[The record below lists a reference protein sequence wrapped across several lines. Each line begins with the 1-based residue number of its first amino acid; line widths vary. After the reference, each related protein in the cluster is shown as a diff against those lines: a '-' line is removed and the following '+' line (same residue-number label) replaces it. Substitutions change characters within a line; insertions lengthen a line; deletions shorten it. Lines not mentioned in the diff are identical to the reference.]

1 MSTVL
6 EVLIYRIL
14 ATVVPAFEVI
24 QPILDSFGQMPN
36 HTLEELWILVKSLW
50 LCPDIKSVFFVIEG
64 IDMYEDKMTDQLEA
78 LGALAHARS
87 LSCKVL
93 ATSQT
98 LNDATSGKAT
108 VINLNPL
115 ILQRQ
120 SLEDI
125 IRLTMQN
132 LGAQARGFAE
142 LEQLIVKALPG
153 SATPS
158 EIKIRLQVLLRV
170 VKPLTTY
177 SIENNFLLLQKPLPE
192 LYSQILG
199 PLSALMPW
207 VRRALSWMTLS
218 FRPLNPLLSCAGTGL
233 PNQVMLRHLPLD
245 LEGDLTRALGPL
257 IDFRNGQPMFANEYV
272 RDYIHNE
279 LTAKLNSGGDY
290 SCEVSTH
297 ADLTRSRPHIFGT
310 LWGSSSGPTR
320 KMPYFLGTER
330 IGFQP
335 VRSTILALPLPRS
348 RQQKRTYQ

>member
-158 EIKIRLQVLLRV
+158 EIKIRLQV
-170 VKPLTTY
+170 
-177 SIENNFLLLQKPLPE
+177 
-192 LYSQILG
+192 
-199 PLSALMPW
+199 
-207 VRRALSWMTLS
+207 
-218 FRPLNPLLSCAGTGL
+218 
-233 PNQVMLRHLPLD
+233 MLRHLPLD